1 MITLKT
7 KEEIKIL
14 REGGK
19 ILAEIL
25 KEISKITVPGATTE
39 DLEKMACDLI
49 EKAGGRPSFKGYKS
63 VLDEKPYPTA
73 LCTSINNEIVH
84 APSLPG
90 RKLKDGDIIGID
102 IGMEYPYKKDVDG
115 LYTDMAVTL
124 PVGDVNKEA
133 LRLISVT
140 KKSLEL
146 AIKKVKS
153 GNKLNDIGRTVQ
165 EFAEAN
171 GFAVVRDLVGHGVGH
186 DVHEEP
192 RVPNYEIPE
201 RSIDNVTLKAGMVI
215 AIEPMINTGEW
226 GIEIASD
233 DLTILTIDGSLSAHF
248 EHTVAVT
255 EDGYLVLTEL

>member
-7 KEEIKIL
+7 REEIKIL

-25 KEISKITVPGATTE
+25 KKISEITVPGATTAE
-39 DLEKMACDLI
+39 LEKMACDLI

-84 APSLPG
+84 APALPG
-90 RKLKDGDIIGID
+90 RKLKDGDIIGVD
-102 IGMEYPYKKDVDG
+102 IGMEYPYQRNVNG
-115 LYTDMAVTL
+115 YYTDMAVTL
-124 PVGDVNKEA
+124 AVGKIDKEA
-133 LRLISVT
+133 ARLISVT
-140 KKSLEL
+140 KKSLDL
-146 AIKKVKS
+146 AIKKVKP
-153 GNKLNDIGRTVQ
+153 GNTLNDIGSTIQ

-171 GFAVVRDLVGHGVGH
+171 GFSVVRDLVGHGVGH

-192 RVPNYEIPE
+192 RVPNYGIP
-201 RSIDNVTLKAGMVI
+201 RKSIDNVTLKPGMVI

-248 EHTVAVT
+248 EHTVAVV
-255 EDGYLVLTEL
+255 EGGHIVLTEL